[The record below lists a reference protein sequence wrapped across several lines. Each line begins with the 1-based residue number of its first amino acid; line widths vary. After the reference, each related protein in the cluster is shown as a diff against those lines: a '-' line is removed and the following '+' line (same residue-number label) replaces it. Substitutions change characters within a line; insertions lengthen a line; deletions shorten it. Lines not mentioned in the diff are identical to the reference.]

1 MEACQ
6 DVDRCPLCPRS
17 GFLFKSQKY
26 MLIAFFAPGSF
37 EPVEFA
43 STAMSGCG
51 GVAECGVLRSFCQV
65 FENL

>member
-1 MEACQ
+1 
-6 DVDRCPLCPRS
+6 
-17 GFLFKSQKY
+17 